1 MKKIIISI
9 AAASVFLFTGCFTDS
24 DTATVRINLGNLPVA
39 KVEKK
44 SLIDRFLMIFAKEAV
59 AQDSEL
65 EYMGIT
71 KVHLGA
77 FDKNNKLLKKQPFDV
92 AQLEEISDDENEPF
106 TTTVE
111 FDVPA
116 RSGVRIVVLGEIYE
130 PDLGGNI
137 AGYYGCSEPQNLTA
151 GATEEVEVQMEYLTY
166 LLNLDNT
173 QNIINLQ
180 IYGEPEDDYVIIK
193 WNRIYGVS
201 NYILNFSD
209 EDDDFEEIGRVPN
222 EELVYP
228 SEYIDID
235 DGSYQIEL
243 EFKFAGINSVPVN
256 FDLWFF

>member
-9 AAASVFLFTGCFTDS
+9 AAASVFLFTGCFADS
-24 DTATVRINLGNLPVA
+24 DTATIRVNLGNLPVA
-39 KVEKK
+39 KTAKIEKK

-65 EYMGIT
+65 ENMGIT

-92 AQLEEISDDENEPF
+92 AQLEEISDDENESF

-116 RSGVRIVVLGEIYE
+116 RSGVRIVVLGKNQTE
-130 PDLGGNI
+130 NI
-137 AGYYGCSEPQNLTA
+137 AEFYGCSTPLNLTA
-151 GATEEVEVQMEYLTY
+151 GDIEEVEVHMEYLSY
-166 LLNLDNT
+166 LLNLDND

-180 IYGEPEDDYVIIK
+180 IYGEPEDDYVIIR

-228 SEYIDID
+228 GEYIDID
-235 DGSYQIEL
+235 EGSYQIEL
-243 EFKFAGINSVPVN
+243 EFKFARINSEPVD
-256 FDLWFF
+256 FDFW